1 MISKFSVLYQTILV
15 KSIFASFGY
24 NPNNLTM
31 INHDG
36 SLTE

>member
-31 INHDG
+31 MDYDG
-36 SLTE
+36 WKFN

>member
-1 MISKFSVLYQTILV
+1 MISKLKNSVLYQTILV

-31 INHDG
+31 N
-36 SLTE
+36 LTMMEA

>member
-1 MISKFSVLYQTILV
+1 MISKLNSVLYQTILV

-31 INHDG
+31 HG
-36 SLTE
+36 SLTEQL

>member
-1 MISKFSVLYQTILV
+1 MISKLNSVLYQTILV

-31 INHDG
+31 M
-36 SLTE
+36 EV